1 MIQRK
6 QTLFLF
12 QVVFLGIALL
22 FVPNAYVNTVSGS
35 SSIYLIPVEDAA
47 IHSTSG
53 HLTAIIL
60 NFFTLILAS
69 VTVFIYKRRELQIK
83 LCWLIMALWLI
94 VSLMMGFC
102 TFILPT
108 EGQSVERNYF
118 SLVIGL
124 FGIVATFIAAR
135 FIKKDIELLKS
146 ADRIR

>member
-1 MIQRK
+1 
-6 QTLFLF
+6 
-12 QVVFLGIALL
+12 
-22 FVPNAYVNTVSGS
+22 
-35 SSIYLIPVEDAA
+35 
-47 IHSTSG
+47 
-53 HLTAIIL
+53 
-60 NFFTLILAS
+60 
-69 VTVFIYKRRELQIK
+69 
-83 LCWLIMALWLI
+83 MALWLI

>member
-35 SSIYLIPVEDAA
+35 SSIYLIPVEDSA

-53 HLTAIIL
+53 HLTAIVL
-60 NFFTLILAS
+60 NFLTLILAS
-69 VTVFIYKRRELQIK
+69 VTVFIYKRRELQVK
-83 LCWLIMALWLI
+83 LCWLIMALWLV

-102 TFILPT
+102 TFILPI

-124 FGIVATFIAAR
+124 FGMVATFIAAR